1 MKDEA
6 AAGTTPTVS
15 WLRGFDGI
23 RGVAA
28 LMIVLAHTITFLKAD
43 GYAAPGLLG
52 KVYVVCTQSL
62 TMFFLLS
69 GFLLY
74 RPFVKSIV
82 QRRPLP
88 NVRDYYRGRVLRIY
102 PANIVIVLVAGLLL
116 GVTVTRL
123 LPFGDGRLVDIG
135 RLTDPGTLVANLL
148 LVQGYFPHTVLTGLD
163 ASWSLVVEAMFYLV
177 LPPLAW
183 LGLRLSRRL
192 PALAAAAVPAGVL
205 IVIGSVCRQIG
216 YAMLNDNGAN
226 YGPTWTTVFQRSF
239 LANCD
244 LIGWGMLVAAVTT
257 MLTLHPERDRLLRRA
272 NRLSWAGIVIGLLL
286 VAAIQ
291 TDPYIAPF
299 AGLACAGFLFRIA
312 LPQGRRLWER
322 LVTVLEMRPIRF
334 VGEVSYSLYLW
345 HFVVIMWVRNHLEAA
360 RYESVP
366 SLVLAWALA
375 AGASV
380 ALGAVTFHLVEAPA
394 MRRAKHLAQRRRASQ
409 ERAAEADLA
418 AAVVP
423 QAAP

>member
-1 MKDEA
+1 VKDEA
-6 AAGTTPTVS
+6 APTTTPTVS

-28 LMIVLAHTITFLKAD
+28 LMIVLAHTITFLKAED
-43 GYAAPGLLG
+43 YAAPGLLG

-123 LPFGDGRLVDIG
+123 LPFGDDRLVDIG
-135 RLTDPGTLVANLL
+135 RLTDPGTLAANLL

-183 LGLRLSRRL
+183 LGLRLSRRM
-192 PALAAAAVPAGVL
+192 PALAAAAVLAGCGGPTGSTPDRIDASDVPYGLTSPSPGSPAATSSPAREDRPRVYLVGPDDVLVPSGREVSGTSTRERLDDLLGQLADGPTTGERDDALTTALPPRVDLMSDVDAGGTATIDFSTASASPAGE
-205 IVIGSVCRQIG
+205 Q
-216 YAMLNDNGAN
+216 
-226 YGPTWTTVFQRSF
+226 T
-239 LANCD
+239 
-244 LIGWGMLVAAVTT
+244 
-257 MLTLHPERDRLLRRA
+257 RRA
-272 NRLSWAGIVIGLLL
+272 VGQIVLTATSLPGVTSVLLTHDGEPLEAPLPSGELTTDPLTAADYEPLL
-286 VAAIQ
+286 VA
-291 TDPYIAPF
+291 P
-299 AGLACAGFLFRIA
+299 
-312 LPQGRRLWER
+312 
-322 LVTVLEMRPIRF
+322 
-334 VGEVSYSLYLW
+334 
-345 HFVVIMWVRNHLEAA
+345 
-360 RYESVP
+360 P
-366 SLVLAWALA
+366 S
-375 AGASV
+375 
-380 ALGAVTFHLVEAPA
+380 
-394 MRRAKHLAQRRRASQ
+394 
-409 ERAAEADLA
+409 
-418 AAVVP
+418 
-423 QAAP
+423 